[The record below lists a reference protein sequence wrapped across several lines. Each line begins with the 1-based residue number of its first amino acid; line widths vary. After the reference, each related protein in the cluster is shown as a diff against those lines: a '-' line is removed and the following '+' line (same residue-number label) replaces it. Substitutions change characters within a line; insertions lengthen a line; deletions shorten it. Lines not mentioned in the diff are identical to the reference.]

1 MKVINGGSGG
11 GRPKGGDG
19 GGVRGVGGVAIAYRW
34 RWYSWWRVEM
44 VAGGDGGGSGGGTGS
59 GDVVMACGGD
69 EKWHGEGQGGV
80 LGDLHNRQ

>member
-1 MKVINGGSGG
+1 MALVQLVA
-11 GRPKGGDG
+11 GGDG
-19 GGVRGVGGVAIAYRW
+19 GG
-34 RWYSWWRVEM
+34 
-44 VAGGDGGGSGGGTGS
+44 GGGSGGGTGS

>member
-1 MKVINGGSGG
+1 MAVHGPTGSTNIF
-11 GRPKGGDG
+11 RAM
-19 GGVRGVGGVAIAYRW
+19 GVAIAYRW